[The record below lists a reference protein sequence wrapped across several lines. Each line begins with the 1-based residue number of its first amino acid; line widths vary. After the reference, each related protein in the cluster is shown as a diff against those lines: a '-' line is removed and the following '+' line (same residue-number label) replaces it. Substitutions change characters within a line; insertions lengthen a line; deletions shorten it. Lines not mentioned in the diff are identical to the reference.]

1 MDSERLKKQLDFLIE
16 ADKMKSL
23 YRQTYIIGNESRGAS
38 MREFEGEEQKYKRRE
53 NDAEHSFPL
62 ALFVIMLAEYANEP
76 IDVL

>member
-53 NDAEHSFPL
+53 NDAEHS
-62 ALFVIMLAEYANEP
+62 
-76 IDVL
+76 